1 MQVKFTVSEAKEQA
15 IEHTQFTLDD
25 LARQGARQMIA
36 FALQLEVA
44 EYVARHAEERD
55 DHGHRL
61 VVRNG
66 SAKPRTLIVGGT
78 PVPVQAPRVNDRRKG
93 QKFNSE
99 ILPPYVRRSGR
110 LEEALPI
117 FYLRGLSTGDFAP
130 ALAELFGETA
140 KGFSPTSIVRFKQVW
155 EAEYQAWAKR
165 DLSGT
170 EYLYWWVDGVNFSV
184 RLEEDRRLTC
194 LVIVGVRRDGTKEV
208 ITLEEGYRES
218 EEAWLSALRD
228 VKRRGLATPALAVG
242 DGALGFWRAL
252 EQVYPEVKQQRC
264 WVHKIRNILDKLP
277 QRLQE
282 KARELLREVMN
293 APDWESARQGIR
305 AFREEFEA
313 KYERAVACLE
323 EDEDELLRFMEFP
336 AEHWIHLRTTNVIES
351 VFAPAKGRAR
361 KTKGAGSRKAGLA
374 MAYKLITTAQGR
386 WRKINAP
393 HRLGLVAEGGRFKDG
408 VPVTSRSHRAAS
420 AVAEP
425 VAA

>member
-1 MQVKFTVSEAKEQA
+1 MQVKFTASEAKEQE
-15 IEHTQFTLDD
+15 IEHTQLTLDD

-36 FALQLEVA
+36 LALQFEVA
-44 EYVARHAEERD
+44 EYVAHHSHLRD
-55 DHGHRL
+55 EHGQRL

-66 SAKPRTLIVGGT
+66 SSQPRSVIVGSL
-78 PVPVQAPRVNDRRKG
+78 PMELQAPRVNDRRDG
-93 QKFNSE
+93 AKFQSQ
-99 ILPPYVRRSGR
+99 ILPPYVRRSRR

-117 FYLRGLSTGDFAP
+117 LYLRGLSTGDFAP
-130 ALAELFGETA
+130 ALAELFGETV
-140 KGFSPTSIVRFKQVW
+140 KGFSPASIVRFKQVW
-155 EAEYQAWAKR
+155 ETEYQSWQRR

-170 EYLYWWVDGVNFSV
+170 PYLYWWVDGVNFAV

-194 LVIVGVRRDGTKEV
+194 LVIVGVRADGTKEV

-228 VKRRGLATPALAVG
+228 LKRRGLCAPVLAVG

-252 EQVYPEVKQQRC
+252 EQVYPEAKAQRC
-264 WVHKIRNILDKLP
+264 WVHKMRNVLDKLP

-282 KARELLREVMN
+282 KARGLLREVMN
-293 APDWESARQGIR
+293 APDRESARQEMQ
-305 AFREEFEA
+305 AFREEFGA
-313 KYERAVACLE
+313 KYERAVSCLE
-323 EDEDELLRFMEFP
+323 EDEAELLRFMEFP

-351 VFAPAKGRAR
+351 VFAPAKGRAK

-374 MAYKLITTAQGR
+374 MAYKLITTGQRR

-393 HRLGLVAEGGRFKDG
+393 HLLEMVQKGGRFKDG
-408 VPVTSRSHRAAS
+408 IAVPVPSRRGVPAHP
-420 AVAEP
+420 ET